1 MSSFGRRKF
10 FNKLSLGAL
19 GTMVLSVLPSNLF
32 GKKKHELPSNIKVK
46 LHPSS
51 IKRNK

>member
-1 MSSFGRRKF
+1 MKSIGRRKF
-10 FNKLSLGAL
+10 FNKLSLGAI
-19 GTMVLSVLPSNLF
+19 GTAVLSVMPSNLF
-32 GKKKHELPSNIKVK
+32 AKKKHSLPLNIKVK